1 MDQDTRAEQQGAILA
16 GIAGNVMEWY
26 DFTVYGYFAA
36 VIGRQFFPTEDPIS
50 SLLAA
55 FGVFAAGFLM
65 RPFGSL
71 IFGHIGDKMGRKA
84 ALTASV
90 ALMAVPTFLIGFLP
104 TYQQIGIAGSALL
117 VLLRLVQGLSFG
129 AEYTTAGIFLVER
142 STPGHRGFLGSFG
155 PFGAC
160 GGVLLGSA
168 IGALVT
174 SVLAPASVHSWGWRL
189 PFILGISVGLFGL
202 YLRRQLVEDRLP
214 PQAGVRPAASPVT
227 EAFRTEGRSIARLV
241 GLNAAYA
248 VGFYL
253 CFVYI
258 TTYLRQTEHVS
269 ASKALDINTISI
281 VALILLIVPAGA
293 LSDYLGRKPMLL
305 AGTGGLFVMS
315 WPLFW
320 MMHHANIWVILLGQ
334 LGFAILIA
342 CFAGAS
348 PAAMVELVPNHL
360 RCTVLSVGYNLGFG
374 ILGGLTPMVAIYT
387 INRSR
392 DDLSPAFLLMAAAAV
407 SFAVITGLRE
417 TYKVALTRPACQD
430 AAAPAANVA

>member
-1 MDQDTRAEQQGAILA
+1 MDQDSRAKQRRGILA

-36 VIGRQFFPTEDPIS
+36 VIGRAFFPTEDPIS

-71 IFGHIGDKMGRKA
+71 IFGHVGDKMGRKA

-90 ALMAVPTFLIGFLP
+90 ALMALPTFLIGFLP

-117 VLLRLVQGLSFG
+117 VLLRLVQGLSVG
-129 AEYTTAGIFLVER
+129 GEYTTSAIFLVER
-142 STPGHRGFLGSFG
+142 STPAHRGFLGSFG

-174 SVLAPASVHSWGWRL
+174 SVLEPASVQSWGWRV
-189 PFILGISVGLFGL
+189 PFVLGISVGLFGL

-214 PQAGVRPAASPVT
+214 PQPGMRPAMSPVT

-258 TTYLRQTEHVS
+258 TTYLRQTDHVS

-293 LSDYLGRKPMLL
+293 LSDYLGRKPMLF

-320 MMHHANIWVILLGQ
+320 MMHHANTWVILLGQ

-348 PAAMVELVPNHL
+348 PAAMVELVPNRL

-387 INRSR
+387 INRSH
-392 DDLSPAFLLMAAAAV
+392 DDLSHAFLLMAAAAV
-407 SFAVITGLRE
+407 SFAVITGLHE
-417 TYKVALTRPACQD
+417 TYRIALTRPAGQD
-430 AAAPAANVA
+430 VAAAAANVA

>member
-1 MDQDTRAEQQGAILA
+1 MDQDSRAKQRCAILA
-16 GIAGNVMEWY
+16 GIVGNVMEWY

-36 VIGRQFFPTEDPIS
+36 VIGRQFFPAEDPIS

-71 IFGHIGDKMGRKA
+71 VFGHIGDKMGRKA

-90 ALMAVPTFLIGFLP
+90 ALMAVPTFLIGLLP
-104 TYQQIGIAGSALL
+104 TYRQIGIAGSALL
-117 VLLRLVQGLSFG
+117 VLLRLVQGLSVG
-129 AEYTTAGIFLVER
+129 GEYTTSAIFLVER

-174 SVLAPASVHSWGWRL
+174 SVLEPASVQSWGWRV
-189 PFILGISVGLFGL
+189 PFVLGISVGLFGL
-202 YLRRQLVEDRLP
+202 YLRRQLVADQP
-214 PQAGVRPAASPVT
+214 TPQAGVRPAASPGT

-258 TTYLRQTEHVS
+258 TTYLRQTDHVS

-320 MMHHANIWVILLGQ
+320 MMHHTSTWVILLGQ

-342 CFAGAS
+342 CFAGTS
-348 PAAMVELVPNHL
+348 PAAMVELVPNRL

-387 INRSR
+387 INRSH

-417 TYKVALTRPACQD
+417 TYKVALTRPAGQD
-430 AAAPAANVA
+430 AAAPAANAA